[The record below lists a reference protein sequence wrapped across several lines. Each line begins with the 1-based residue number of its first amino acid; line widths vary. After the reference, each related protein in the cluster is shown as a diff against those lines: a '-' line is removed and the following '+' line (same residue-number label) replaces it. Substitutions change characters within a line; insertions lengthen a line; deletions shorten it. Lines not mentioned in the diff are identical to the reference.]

1 CNFYANWAKIVSGR
15 DMRPFT
21 RIRRRIACVCVAS
34 VLVGMNLALGRCLKR
49 GAAFLACFILLSG
62 LAAHA
67 QVQRSMINTGFE
79 VPLLPRH
86 NCYQYAAWPD
96 VPGWQTTHPA
106 GNGRVVCD
114 ESVVRDTADG
124 PLMEIWS
131 HYEGVVPRSGE
142 NHAEL
147 NVSAN

>member
-1 CNFYANWAKIVSGR
+1 
-15 DMRPFT
+15 
-21 RIRRRIACVCVAS
+21 
-34 VLVGMNLALGRCLKR
+34 
-49 GAAFLACFILLSG
+49 FILLSG

-96 VPGWQTTHPA
+96 VIGWQTTHPA
-106 GNGRVVCD
+106 RDGFVVCD
-114 ESVVRDTADG
+114 NGVIVRDTADG
-124 PLMEIWS
+124 PLVEIWS
-131 HYEGVVPRSGE
+131 HYLGVAPRSGE

-147 NVSAN
+147 NVDQPSRIYQNI